1 MKKKKVFKYR
11 GYDVTISFGALNN
24 IITQD
29 MVDGSVFQNV
39 LNQSV
44 GKVIDKR
51 IRKEKLERL
60 KNINNLL

>member
-24 IITQD
+24 MITQD
-29 MVDGSVFQNV
+29 MVDGDVFQKV

-44 GKVIDKR
+44 GKVIDQR
-51 IRKEKLERL
+51 IRKEKLLRL
-60 KNINNLL
+60 KKLEE

>member
-29 MVDGSVFQNV
+29 MVDGAVFQNV

-44 GKVIDKR
+44 GKVIDQR
-51 IRKEKLERL
+51 IRKEKLLRL
-60 KNINNLL
+60 KKLEE